1 MCTLFC
7 NAYDRTFIDAD
18 GRVSPAWNGS
28 LFVADRTDPS
38 TGSNFTPLRATSG
51 DQGEP
56 IGDTRIGGR
65 FDARPPGDAYK
76 PSKFDAYAISEAWQR
91 FPGSPVVWRALATPA
106 SRDTG
111 TGSDTLGSAWQ
122 IDAQNAAGRWPNTLA
137 MLGTGSAN
145 SGSEADDPDTA
156 ALAVP
161 QLMSVGV
168 SEPQVFA
175 CAGER
180 TQNDAGR
187 TTWLLEAIPPDVGRG
202 NGRVEGIQD
211 LLYGDDKWVRPP
223 SEPLSPAPTAPPT
236 PTIRGPGDPSGGWG
250 AVQCAMTQVE
260 DDRATREL
268 HMISVAKGHLSHAM
282 ASGWGTATNDNGTS
296 FNRFGAI
303 SRWSDVSQQLGVNF
317 GTITSA
323 AIVAR
328 PSAIS
333 VFFLAAAGGRYRLW
347 HTVRFPDGSWRPAKD
362 VLALSGDAPTGVVR
376 ELRGVAAANCPAY
389 GADVWDASSTETTV
403 AIWTGDPGNN
413 IPNQVLV
420 IRVVPT
426 PQQWQTGT
434 TGVYAPWQNVPI
446 GEVGSD
452 PRLVLRSVAVTARP
466 FPNDVWPAQ

>member
-1 MCTLFC
+1 MCTILC
-7 NAYDRTFIDAD
+7 DAYDRFHIDAD

-28 LFVADRTDPS
+28 LFVADRTDPGG
-38 TGSNFTPLRATSG
+38 GSNFTPMRAVTG
-51 DQGEP
+51 P
-56 IGDTRIGGR
+56 IGNPRLRTPGV
-65 FDARPPGDAYK
+65 ACPPGDAYR
-76 PSKFDAYAISEAWQR
+76 PCAEDAYAVSEAWQR
-91 FPGSPVVWRALATPA
+91 LPGSPLVWRALATPA

-122 IDAQNAAGRWPNTLA
+122 INAQRNTAAWSGVV
-137 MLGTGSAN
+137 GTGSAN
-145 SGSEADDPDTA
+145 RGDEADDPDTA

-161 QLMSVGV
+161 QLMTVGV

-187 TTWLLEAIPPDVGRG
+187 TTWLVEAIPPDVGRG
-202 NGRVEGIQD
+202 NPRVERIQD

-236 PTIRGPGDPSGGWG
+236 PTIRGPGDPSGGLG

-260 DDRATREL
+260 DDPATREL

-282 ASGWGTATNDNGTS
+282 ASGWGTATNDNGTT

-333 VFFLAAAGGRYRLW
+333 VFFIAAAGGRYRLW

-389 GADVWDASSTETTV
+389 GADVWDASSTEITV
-403 AIWTGDPGNN
+403 AVWSGDPGNA
-413 IPNQVLV
+413 IPNQVLA

-426 PQQWQTGT
+426 PQQWQTGA
-434 TGVYAPWQNVPI
+434 TGVYAPWQNVP
-446 GEVGSD
+446 VGKVGDD
-452 PRLVLRSVAVTARP
+452 PRLVIRSVAVTARP
-466 FPNDVWPAQ
+466 FRDNGGPVP